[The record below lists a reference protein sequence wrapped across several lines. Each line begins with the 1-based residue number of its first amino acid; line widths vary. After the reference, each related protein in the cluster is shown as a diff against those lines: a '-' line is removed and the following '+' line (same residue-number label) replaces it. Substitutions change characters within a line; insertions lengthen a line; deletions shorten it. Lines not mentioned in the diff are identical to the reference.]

1 MPASLPHWALP
12 GARSTT
18 ARKRL
23 IGGLLTVALLGSAG
37 LAGRFMPDRLLEPRP
52 SPVQLKPVAI
62 SASARLELEQ
72 CVRHAFLLYD
82 VHWAAACTVAAQED
96 QAKHAACLND
106 TAVMTDPQR
115 GKDYCDRTFAQRDF
129 IECDL
134 PDARAASVNA
144 LLREEE
150 QKCHAAA
157 RAGS

>member
-1 MPASLPHWALP
+1 M
-12 GARSTT
+12 TT
-18 ARKRL
+18 APKWL
-23 IGGLLTVALLGSAG
+23 VGALLAMALLASAG
-37 LAGRFMPDRLLEPRP
+37 LAARLMTDRPLEPRP
-52 SPVQLKPVAI
+52 APVQLKPVVV

-72 CVRHAFLLYD
+72 CVKHAFLLYD

-115 GKDYCDRTFAQRDF
+115 GKDYCDRTFSQRDV

-157 RAGS
+157 RAGR